1 MKKLLAIA
9 CVVTSC
15 LAEAGTNDLVVN
27 VSGIYNPIQLAPCC
41 FAWAPLTVHLDAG
54 TYTVTPVKEGYPGAL
69 YTAFSY
75 GSPGWSA
82 AYAIA
87 FDQTHVTWYGDGT
100 PVGDPLTAFS
110 HAAGA
115 SFSIATARDVY
126 FGIGDSMYND
136 NAGGVS
142 LHLVN
147 TTPVPEPQTYAMML
161 AGLGLLGFA
170 AHRRK
175 QEPAA

>member
-1 MKKLLAIA
+1 MKKTIAIA
-9 CVVTSC
+9 CAAFVPCFAQAATS
-15 LAEAGTNDLVVN
+15 DLVIN
-27 VSGIYNPIQLAPCC
+27 INGANNPIQLAPCC
-41 FAWAPLTVHLDAG
+41 FAWAPLTIHLDAG
-54 TYTVTPVKEGYPGAL
+54 TYTVTPVEQGYPGAL

-75 GSPGWSA
+75 GWPGWSA

-126 FGIGDSMYND
+126 FGIGDSYYGD
-136 NAGGVS
+136 NSGGVS

-147 TTPVPEPQTYAMML
+147 VNPVPEPETYAMML
-161 AGLGLLGFA
+161 AGLGLLGFIA
-170 AHRRK
+170 RRK
-175 QEPAA
+175 RTA